1 MTMAPSGPGPGR
13 FPAPSLVAGIGCT
26 ARTQADEIVALVEA
40 CLAELG
46 LAPDG
51 LVALSSHARK
61 AGHPGLAAAA
71 RHFGVPL
78 RLVPAARLAPEMPNP
93 SARVLAAIGV
103 PSVAEAAA
111 TASGRLLLPKRRSA
125 RATCAIALAS
135 GRAQPAMAA
144 RAASMLSTS
153 SAGP

>member
-1 MTMAPSGPGPGR
+1 MTMAPPGFAPGS
-13 FPAPSLVAGIGCT
+13 FTAPPLVAGIGCT
-26 ARTQADEIVALVEA
+26 ARAGADEIVALMQT

-46 LAPDG
+46 FSASG
-51 LVALSSHARK
+51 LVALASHARK

-78 RLVPAARLAPEMPNP
+78 LLLPPSRLAPGMPTP
-93 SARVLAAIGV
+93 SSRVEAAVGV

-111 TASGRLLLPKRRSA
+111 AACGKLVLQKRRSA
-125 RATCAIALAS
+125 QATCAIALAS
-135 GRAQPAMAA
+135 GPAQSSRAAMAP
-144 RAASMLSTS
+144 SMLSAS